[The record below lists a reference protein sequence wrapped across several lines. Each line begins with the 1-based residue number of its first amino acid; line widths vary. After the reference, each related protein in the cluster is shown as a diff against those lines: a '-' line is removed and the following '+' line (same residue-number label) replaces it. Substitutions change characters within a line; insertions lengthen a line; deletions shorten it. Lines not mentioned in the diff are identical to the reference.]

1 MVRSRAAIGVETA
14 EYLHELKLEGSKECM
29 EGVRKASRTKRPS
42 GGGAPEEVCGNMSRI
57 AEPPPAHPAAE
68 TRVGPSG
75 LSIRPE
81 HNMRE
86 EVLRGKMERVLEG
99 QPP

>member
-1 MVRSRAAIGVETA
+1 MVRSRAAIGAETA

-29 EGVRKASRTKRPS
+29 EGVRKASRTKRPP
-42 GGGAPEEVCGNMSRI
+42 GGGAAEEVCGNMSRI